1 MVHAGQYHKKV
12 EVKMKNRKSFMQG
25 ALCGALAILLAAGLM
40 SCGLKAYSR
49 DNGSGS
55 DTSGKLG
62 TLRKLIDQTY
72 LGEVE
77 DDALREGIYKGFI
90 SGLDDPYSVYYDA
103 EETRALIETTEGE
116 YDGIGAVLSQDINTG
131 VVTLIRIYEGSP
143 AMEAGLRDNDILYKV
158 EDIEVTGKD
167 LSEVVSHIKGE
178 KGTEVN
184 LTVYRGDNHEEVTV
198 TAVRNTIQ
206 AQTVAYR
213 MMEDGIGY
221 IAVSEFD
228 LVTYK
233 QYKQALE
240 DLEGQGMEGLVVD
253 LRNNPGGNLSTVC
266 EMLDLMLPE
275 GLIVYTEDKDGNRDE
290 ERSDEAHQFNLP
302 LAVLM
307 NGNSASASEIYA
319 GAIQDYGTGV
329 IVGTQSYGKGVV
341 QQIFDLKD
349 GTSVKLTIAE
359 YFTPKGRNI
368 HGTGIT
374 PDVEVEYEVNE
385 EDPEA
390 DNQLDKAVE
399 ALRGKM

>member
-1 MVHAGQYHKKV
+1 
-12 EVKMKNRKSFMQG
+12 MKNRKSFMQG

-49 DNGSGS
+49 ENSSGG

-184 LTVYRGDNHEEVTV
+184 LTVYRGDDHEEVTV

-206 AQTVAYR
+206 AQTVEYR
-213 MMEDGIGY
+213 MMEDGVGY

-240 DLEGQGMEGLVVD
+240 DLEGQGMKGLVVD

-290 ERSDEAHQFNLP
+290 ERSDEAHQFHLP

-374 PDVEVEYEVNE
+374 PDVEVEYELNE

-399 ALRGKM
+399 VLRGKM